1 LSSSSSSSSNPPRL
15 LKIRANDD
23 DDKLRCC
30 ECECECECECDDDDD
45 DGLRG
50 IKAKATLVDDIIAV
64 NAISSINNEAFRVI
78 IGNDNDNV
86 VPAFLI
92 LVISLSLS
100 LLFSLDFS

>member
-1 LSSSSSSSSNPPRL
+1 LSSSSPSSSNPPRL

-30 ECECECECECDDDDD
+30 ECECECDDDDD
-45 DGLRG
+45 DGLRR

-64 NAISSINNEAFRVI
+64 NAISSINNEAFRAI